1 MELIKVSFEK
11 NIIPENIVACIG
23 QFDGVHIAH
32 QALIEQVISI
42 GKQKKLKTGIIT
54 FDPHPDFILNKTLKE
69 EYITPFTEK
78 KQIIEKFNVDYLI
91 VINFSYELSKLTYD
105 EFYNKFLK
113 KINTIV
119 VGYDFKFGYKG
130 IGNVDILKKMHNDV
144 IVVDKITVNNNKVG
158 TKNIIN
164 YLKMGDMNNVLNML
178 GRFYIINGTVIKG
191 SQIGRKIGYP
201 TANINIIE
209 KYSIIKKGV
218 YAVRVLIDNKYYLG
232 IANYGFNP
240 SFNQVDIPRLEV
252 HIFEFNNDLYGKTI
266 GVEFVEHIRDEIK
279 FDSIDDFLLQLK
291 KDCNYCTS
299 KYGGKYE
306 TINCRSNG
314 LGN

>member
-164 YLKMGDMNNVLNML
+164 YL
-178 GRFYIINGTVIKG
+178 FYAT
-191 SQIGRKIGYP
+191 
-201 TANINIIE
+201 
-209 KYSIIKKGV
+209 
-218 YAVRVLIDNKYYLG
+218 L
-232 IANYGFNP
+232 
-240 SFNQVDIPRLEV
+240 
-252 HIFEFNNDLYGKTI
+252 DLPYFMK
-266 GVEFVEHIRDEIK
+266 
-279 FDSIDDFLLQLK
+279 S
-291 KDCNYCTS
+291 
-299 KYGGKYE
+299 
-306 TINCRSNG
+306 
-314 LGN
+314 